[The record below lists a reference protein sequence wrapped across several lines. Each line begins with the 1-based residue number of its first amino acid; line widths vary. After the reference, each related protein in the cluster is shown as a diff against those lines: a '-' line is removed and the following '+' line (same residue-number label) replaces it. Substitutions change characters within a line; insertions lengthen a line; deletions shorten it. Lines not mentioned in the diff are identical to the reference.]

1 MLKQILSA
9 RPFTKLNRTKSP
21 ASAQLNQEA
30 VSSPSESVT
39 LSNSSK
45 SGTNWRNGKL
55 AKTALAVGLA
65 ASLMMGMAGCTTMT
79 THCGPMGCVTTEQ
92 IDPVGTAIAVGVG
105 AVILDSVLEDAYH
118 NQHHHHH
125 GGYEHY
131 HEHHGHHG
139 HHHPGHFYYQD
150 GGYILNY

>member
-1 MLKQILSA
+1 MLKSIFSG
-9 RPFTKLNRTKSP
+9 RPFTKLNRSKAP
-21 ASAQLNQEA
+21 AAQTQLSQEA
-30 VSSPSESVT
+30 VNTPSESVT
-39 LSNSSK
+39 LSDSSK
-45 SGTNWRNGKL
+45 SGKNWRNGKL

-105 AVILDSVLEDAYH
+105 AVILDSVLEDAHH

-125 GGYEHY
+125 HGYEHH
-131 HEHHGHHG
+131 HEHHGHH
-139 HHHPGHFYYQD
+139 HHGDYYYQD